1 MEIVL
6 GAEIEAGIVAAAD
19 VLAVAAVAVDVAA
32 VDVMVEAVA
41 VDATAAVAAAGG
53 DTRTSLPRIERIFT
67 DTNEQGAAEIF
78 CGPFFFLS
86 GRSWYKSPG
95 SFLP

>member
-6 GAEIEAGIVAAAD
+6 GAETEAGIVAAAG
-19 VLAVAAVAVDVAA
+19 VLVVGAVAADVAA
-32 VDVMVEAVA
+32 ADVMVEAVA
-41 VDATAAVAAAGG
+41 VDATAAGAAAGG

-78 CGPFFFLS
+78 CGPFSFE
-86 GRSWYKSPG
+86 RSVMV
-95 SFLP
+95 

>member
-6 GAEIEAGIVAAAD
+6 GAEIEAGIVAGAD

-41 VDATAAVAAAGG
+41 VDATAAAAAGG